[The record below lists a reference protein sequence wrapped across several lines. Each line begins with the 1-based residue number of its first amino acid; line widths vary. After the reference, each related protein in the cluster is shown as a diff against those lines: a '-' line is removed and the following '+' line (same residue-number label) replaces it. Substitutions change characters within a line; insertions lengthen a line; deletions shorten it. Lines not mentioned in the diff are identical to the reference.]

1 MWKRVID
8 GVLALALL
16 LFASLQTDDPPPGNI
31 PWVMIYAAGAVV
43 CGASALGRRMRGPA
57 LIVATIAAAYA
68 VYLIVDV
75 LLAGGSPF
83 TLFIYR
89 MDDGGEEQREAA
101 GLLILVAAM
110 SWVALRRG
118 NELPAAPGGSERDV
132 QPQK

>member
-1 MWKRVID
+1 MAKRIVD
-8 GVLALALL
+8 GVLALMLV
-16 LFASLQTDDPPPGNI
+16 LFAVLQTDDPPPGNI

-57 LIVATIAAAYA
+57 LIVAGIAAAYA

-83 TLFIYR
+83 TLFIWR

-101 GLLILVAAM
+101 GLLIMVAAVL
-110 SWVALRRG
+110 WVGLRRDRKP
-118 NELPAAPGGSERDV
+118 ES
-132 QPQK
+132 K

>member
-1 MWKRVID
+1 MATRIID

-16 LFASLQTDDPPPGNI
+16 LFAVLQVDDPPPGNI
-31 PWVMIYAAGAVV
+31 PWVIIYAAGAVV

-57 LIVATIAAAYA
+57 LIVAGIAAAYA
-68 VYLIVDV
+68 AYLIVGV

-101 GLLILVAAM
+101 GLLVMVVATL
-110 SWVALRRG
+110 WVGLRRG
-118 NELPAAPGGSERDV
+118 DRKPVEAASERDA
-132 QPQK
+132 QTEQ